1 MEVTGDVWSNLI
13 NGFSVVLTPQHLL
26 FVFLGVTIGT
36 AIGVL
41 PGIGPSLTISLLLPV
56 TFGLEPI
63 SAFVMFGG
71 IFYGAMYG
79 GSTTSIL
86 VNTPGESSSVVTAI
100 DGFKMA
106 KKGRGGAALATA
118 AIGSFFAG
126 TFATIMLMLLAP
138 VLVRFALQFGA
149 PEYFALMLLA
159 LSAVTGLAGQ
169 SAPKAFFATLL
180 GLALGM
186 VGIDLQT
193 GQARFTF
200 GNLNLLGGIDPV
212 MVAIGLFAV
221 GEVFWVAATYKN
233 TQEETV
239 TLKGSL
245 MMTREEW
252 SRSWPAWAR
261 GSVIG
266 FVIGVLPGAGATIAS
281 FLSYNAE
288 QRFAKGRKEL
298 GEGAIEGVAGPEA
311 ANNASAGG
319 ALVPL
324 LALGIPGSAT
334 TAVMLVAFQI
344 YGLRPGPLLFQQQGD
359 LVWGLIASLYIAN
372 VALLVLNLPMVRV
385 WIKLLDV
392 PKPVLYTGILVFSL
406 LGVYADTQNTFSMFM
421 LLGLGVLGFLLRRFD
436 FPLAPVVLGAVL
448 GPLLEQEYRRSLA
461 ISVSDYS
468 VFFTRPI
475 SLVLMLLVGLAF
487 LTPIFNVV
495 WARARRR
502 AGVPGGDVGEIE
514 E

>member
-1 MEVTGDVWSNLI
+1 MEATPDIWANIL
-13 NGFSVVLTPQHLL
+13 NGFAVVLTPQNLL
-26 FVFLGVTIGT
+26 FVAIGVLVGT

-56 TFGLEPI
+56 TFGLEPT

-86 VNTPGESSSVVTAI
+86 VNTPGESSSVVTAV
-100 DGFKMA
+100 DGFQMA

-126 TFATIMLMLLAP
+126 TIATLCLMLIAP
-138 VLVRFALQFGA
+138 LLVRFALSFGP
-149 PEYFALMLLA
+149 PEYFAIMLLA
-159 LSAVTGLAGQ
+159 LSAVTGLAGR
-169 SAPKAFFATLL
+169 SAPKALFATLL
-180 GLALGM
+180 GLGIGM

-200 GNLNLLGGIDPV
+200 DNLNLLGGIDAV

-221 GEVFWVAATYKN
+221 GEVFWAAATIKRID
-233 TQEETV
+233 EETV
-239 TLKGSL
+239 ALRGSL
-245 MMTREEW
+245 LMSREEW
-252 SRSWPAWAR
+252 QRSWPSWMR
-261 GSVIG
+261 GTAIG
-266 FVIGVLPGAGATIAS
+266 FITGILPGAGATVAS

-288 QRFAKGRKEL
+288 RRFAKGRNEL
-298 GEGAIEGVAGPEA
+298 GQGAIEGVAGPEA

-334 TAVMLVAFQI
+334 TAVMLVAFQL
-344 YGLRPGPLLFQQQGD
+344 YGLRPGPLLFAQQSE

-372 VALLVLNLPMVRV
+372 AALLLLNLPMVRLWV
-385 WIKLLDV
+385 RLLDV
-392 PKPVLYTGILVFSL
+392 PKPVLYTAILAFSF
-406 LGVYADTQNTFSMFM
+406 LGVYSDTRSVFSMAI
-421 LLGLGVLGFLLRRFD
+421 LLVIGIIGFLLRRFD

-448 GPLLEQEYRRSLA
+448 GPLIEQEFRRSLA
-461 ISVSDYS
+461 ISVNDYS
-468 VFFTRPI
+468 IFFTRPLSGTIMALVVVSFLVPLI
-475 SLVLMLLVGLAF
+475 SLL
-487 LTPIFNVV
+487 
-495 WARARRR
+495 WQRRSS
-502 AGVPGGDVGEIE
+502 APKTASSG
-514 E
+514 